1 MNKIISLTKVFAK
14 EYYQNFSIF
23 NSEKKKVNKKSILFW
38 LMVIV
43 FLGMAYISYEIII
56 FLKEVGQAEMFLNLY
71 FFILAIFLLFQSILM
86 STNIFFFSKDLE
98 NVLYMPI
105 KPTELLLAKFNTML
119 TILYVTEGI
128 LGLVPLTLYG
138 LLTQVPFLFYFWEI
152 IILAIFPVFFA
163 LLVSIFVLL
172 IMRLVKFMRSKEVFQ
187 VLMTIVLMV
196 VFISL
201 EFIVINRLFQMQS
214 DGQSLQ
220 QITTFSEKSQTIG
233 KNFFVINPSISILAN
248 PTNIRTV
255 LISFFK
261 LISYNGIAS
270 VIFLIIGKVTYI
282 KDILRSMVSKTK
294 FSEKKRKTEYSIK
307 KNSVRKA
314 YILKELKMLWKEP
327 AFFMQCIFP
336 VVIILITGVIGVIA
350 ILPILTEIMKEETI
364 RKELQNISLNI
375 EMVCYLL
382 IALQVLFS
390 ISNISLTAVSREGKS
405 AVFMKQIPI
414 SFYQQFQYKSVPQ
427 ILVNS
432 FVSLI
437 VLAIVGYIIP
447 LFDTISLIMI
457 FAISMLING
466 INSYLMLI
474 VDLRRPNLNWDTVY
488 SVVKK
493 SSNKFFQY
501 AFMIINVLFLMYV
514 AKWLEGIDLK
524 VALLAEMM
532 IFAVIFFTIDRCV
545 KKWQS
550 KLFNKI
556 I

>member
-138 LLTQVPFLFYFWEI
+138 LLTQAPFLFYFWEI
-152 IILAIFPVFFA
+152 IILAIFPVFLG

-201 EFIVINRLFQMQS
+201 EFVVINRLFQMQS

-220 QITTFSEKSQTIG
+220 QVTTFSEKSQTIG

-248 PTNIRTV
+248 PTNIRIV
-255 LISFFK
+255 LISFLK
-261 LISYNGIAS
+261 LICYNGIAG

-294 FSEKKRKTEYSIK
+294 FSEKKRKAEYSIK

-336 VVIILITGVIGVIA
+336 VGMILITGIIGVTT

-364 RKELQNISLNI
+364 RQDLQNISLNI

-382 IALQVLFS
+382 IVLQVLFS

-414 SFYQQFQYKSVPQ
+414 SFYQQFKYKSVPQ
-427 ILVNS
+427 ILVNTI
-432 FVSLI
+432 VSLI
-437 VLAIVGYIIP
+437 VLAMVGYIIP

-474 VDLRRPNLNWDTVY
+474 VDLRRPNLNWDTAY

>member
-282 KDILRSMVSKTK
+282 KDILKSMVSKTK
-294 FSEKKRKTEYSIK
+294 SSKKRGEIKYSLKRHSI
-307 KNSVRKA
+307 RKA

-336 VVIILITGVIGVIA
+336 VTIIVITGVIGVIA
-350 ILPILTEIMKEETI
+350 ILPILTEVMKDETI
-364 RKELQNISLNI
+364 REELQNISLNI
-375 EMVCYLL
+375 EIVCYLL

-390 ISNISLTAVSREGKS
+390 ISNISLTAISREGKS
-405 AVFMKQIPI
+405 AIFMKQIPI

-427 ILVNS
+427 ILLNTVVS
-432 FVSLI
+432 FI
-437 VLAIVGYIIP
+437 VLGIVGYIMPI
-447 LFDTISLIMI
+447 FDIISLIMI
-457 FAISMLING
+457 FAISILINS

-474 VDLRRPNLNWDTVY
+474 VDLRRPNLDWDTAY

-514 AKWLEGIDLK
+514 AKWLEGIDLR
-524 VALLAEMM
+524 VALLAEM
-532 IFAVIFFTIDRCV
+532 IVFAVVFFVIDRCV
-545 KKWQS
+545 KKWQG